1 MKKLVVSFVTAA
13 ALTSVSIAMA
23 GGMDN
28 MAAPVQPSNND
39 AGFIVSGNVG
49 YGKVNYNAA
58 NINVRPSM
66 LRGFAWNGNL
76 GYQFNKFFALESGY
90 THFHNVITNSGNI
103 QTQGVDLLA
112 KGILPINSQ
121 FNVFAK
127 AGAMDVFTKVSPNAS
142 YVAFASVNRS
152 RITPEF
158 GIGTSYNVTRNVALT
173 LQGITT
179 LAMKGPHA
187 GTFTQPATYA
197 GYVGASYK
205 FSA

>member
-1 MKKLVVSFVTAA
+1 MKKLVVSFVSAA
-13 ALTSVSIAMA
+13 ALASVSIAMA

-28 MAAPVQPSNND
+28 MAAPVQHSSND
-39 AGFIVSGNVG
+39 AGFIISGNAG
-49 YGKVNYNAA
+49 YGKVDYPATFG
-58 NINVRPSM
+58 IPSSH
-66 LRGFAWNGNL
+66 LSGFAWNANL
-76 GYQFNKFFALESGY
+76 GYQFNRYVALESGY
-90 THFHNVITNSGNI
+90 TRFHDISVPGGKIT
-103 QTQGVDLLA
+103 TQGVDLLA

-127 AGAMDVFTKVSPNAS
+127 AGAMDVFTSFPG
-142 YVAFASVNRS
+142 SVKRS

-158 GIGTSYNVTRNVALT
+158 GIGTGYNVTRNVALT

-197 GYVGASYK
+197 GYAGISYK
-205 FSA
+205 FA

>member
-1 MKKLVVSFVTAA
+1 MKKLVVSFVGAA
-13 ALTSVSIAMA
+13 ALASVSIAMA

-28 MAAPVQPSNND
+28 MAGPVQSSGNN
-39 AGFIVSGNVG
+39 AGFTVSGNLG

-58 NINVRPSM
+58 NLGVPSKN
-66 LRGFAWNGNL
+66 LSGFAWNGNL
-76 GYQFNKFFALESGY
+76 GYQFNQYLALESGY
-90 THFHNVITNSGNI
+90 THFHDITVPGAGKLD
-103 QTQGVDLLA
+103 TQGVDLLV

-127 AGAMDVFTKVSPNAS
+127 AGAMDIFTKALNTNNTSAGR
-142 YVAFASVNRS
+142 RS

-179 LAMKGPHA
+179 LAMKGPHT

-205 FSA
+205 FSV